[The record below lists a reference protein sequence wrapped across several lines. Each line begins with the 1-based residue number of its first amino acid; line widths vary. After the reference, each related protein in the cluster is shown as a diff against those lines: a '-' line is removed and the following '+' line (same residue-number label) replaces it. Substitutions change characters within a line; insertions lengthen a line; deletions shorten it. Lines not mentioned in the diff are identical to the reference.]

1 MSATTRSMSQ
11 PRKRTRASWPATLG
25 ALAALLLATRALGA
39 ISPDLFAASY
49 LLVALY
55 GTLGTSRAAA
65 AGVGV
70 AIALELAA
78 QFVLASQPD
87 WVVFA
92 SRSLL
97 FTVAGAASHA
107 VLGVE
112 VLARRRRHQLE
123 VDEARENILI
133 EARSFRLNHSGRALD
148 AAQARAQSEELILT
162 DAVEAVHHST
172 YVALGLLKR
181 SLDCHTCVL
190 LWMEPSGD
198 VLRIREL
205 VSDSDAI
212 VEGDIDPARGA
223 VGGVVRRRE
232 VVHLSDLR
240 AGYRG
245 LPYYAEAAGV
255 KHFLGVPLL
264 EQGHLR
270 GILCVDRVDAS
281 RGFEAGDVDVIE
293 EAGAYILRA
302 IQNERLFTSV
312 ERSKYALSRFFD
324 ASRRL
329 NAVLTPEDVFAEAMQ
344 SIAEITPF
352 DIALIS
358 TYDPVADTHSIE
370 VVEAA
375 DGVRVDTESLHGATF
390 ASNAGLASMAI
401 KNQHYLPYGGHV
413 RGDTPVVF
421 TRDLGIGKMR
431 SLLVLPLCVG
441 DGVVGAITVGHREPH
456 RYGSE
461 RREMLEVVGNQ
472 VAVTLQNANLY
483 AQMEHMA
490 TRDGLTGLTN
500 RREFMSRLEETSARH
515 RRNGR
520 SFSLLLTDIDHF
532 KSVNDTYGHPV
543 GDEVLRRVSKVF
555 QDTLREC
562 DLPARYGGEEFIV
575 LLEETELEGAV
586 VIANRLREAVAAEVF
601 QAEQGT
607 FQCTISMGAAQWPGD
622 AEELKTLIDSAD
634 QALYASKKGGR
645 NRVTCWR
652 DV

>member
-1 MSATTRSMSQ
+1 MSATTRSLSH
-11 PRKRTRASWPATLG
+11 PRKRTRAAWPATLA
-25 ALAALLLATRALGA
+25 ALAACLLGARALGA
-39 ISPDLFAASY
+39 ISPDLFALSY
-49 LLVALY
+49 LIVALY
-55 GTLGTSRAAA
+55 AAMGTSRAAA
-65 AGVGV
+65 SGVVV
-70 AIALELAA
+70 AISLEILS
-78 QFVLASQPD
+78 QLTLFASPD
-87 WVVFA
+87 WGSFA

-97 FTVAGAASHA
+97 FTLSGAASHA

-112 VLARRRRHQLE
+112 MLARRRRHKLE

-148 AAQARAQSEELILT
+148 AAEARAQSEQLILT

-181 SLDCHTCVL
+181 SLGCHTCVL

-198 VLRIREL
+198 ALRIREL
-205 VSDSDAI
+205 VSDCDAI
-212 VEGDIDPARGA
+212 TEGDIDPARGA

-245 LPYYAEAAGV
+245 LPYYSEAVGA

-270 GILCVDRVDAS
+270 GVLCVDRTDD

-329 NAVLTPEDVFAEAMQ
+329 NAVLTPADVFEEAMR
-344 SIAEITPF
+344 SVAELTPF
-352 DIALIS
+352 DVAVIS
-358 TYDPVADTHSIE
+358 TYDPDLDSHTIQLVEIADDLKLDTSKLQG
-370 VVEAA
+370 AA
-375 DGVRVDTESLHGATF
+375 FG
-390 ASNAGLASMAI
+390 SNAGLVSMAI

-413 RGDTPVVF
+413 RGETPVVF

-441 DGVVGAITVGHREPH
+441 EGVVGAITVGHREPH
-456 RYGSE
+456 RYGSD

-472 VAVTLQNANLY
+472 VAITLQNANLY

-500 RREFMSRLEETSARH
+500 RREFMSRLEEASARH

-520 SFSLLLTDIDHF
+520 TFSLLLTDIDHF

-543 GDEVLRRVSKVF
+543 GDEVLRRVSAAF
-555 QDTLREC
+555 RETLREC

-575 LLEETELEGAV
+575 LLEETEIEGAV
-586 VIANRLREAVAAEVF
+586 VIADRLREAIAALVF
-601 QAEQGT
+601 QSEQGP
-607 FQCTISMGAAQWPGD
+607 FQCTISMGVAQWPGD
-622 AEELKTLIDSAD
+622 AEELKELIDASD
-634 QALYASKKGGR
+634 QALYASKKNGR
-645 NRVTCWR
+645 NRVTRWS